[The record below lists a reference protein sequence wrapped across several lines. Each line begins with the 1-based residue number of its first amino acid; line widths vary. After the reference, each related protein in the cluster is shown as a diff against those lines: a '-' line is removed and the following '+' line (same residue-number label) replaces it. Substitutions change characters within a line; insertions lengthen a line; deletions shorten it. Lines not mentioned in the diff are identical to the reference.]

1 MPTPK
6 RAVPRPPPPSRSAAR
21 WTEAIPDRDRQFQLR
36 REALLT
42 TAARMFNER
51 GFHNTSLADLAK
63 ALHVTKPALYY
74 YVKDKDEILL
84 ECQRLGTERLDE
96 AAHAAQAAAGRGID
110 RLRVFVQR
118 YAAAGTG
125 EFATCVIRS
134 GPHTLHPKARP
145 EILRARRKIERTL
158 EDIIRGGIADGS
170 IAPCDVRMS
179 AFSIFGALHW
189 MCFWYRDD
197 GALPRDEIAE
207 RMMALFARGLEPRAD
222 VRGRARP
229 RPAGTTAGTSRS
241 R

>member
-1 MPTPK
+1 MPTAKPD
-6 RAVPRPPPPSRSAAR
+6 PRRPAAQSRPAAR
-21 WTEAIPDRDRQFQLR
+21 WGDAIPDRERQFQLK

-42 TAARMFNER
+42 TAARLFNER

-74 YVKDKDEILL
+74 YVKDKDAILL
-84 ECQRLGTERLDE
+84 ECQRLGTRQLDE

-118 YAAAGTG
+118 YAEAGTG

-134 GPHTLHPKARP
+134 GPHTLHPEARP

-158 EDIIRGGIADGS
+158 EAIIRGGIADGS
-170 IAPCDVRMS
+170 IAPCDVKMS

-189 MCFWYRDD
+189 MCFWYREG
-197 GALPRDEIAE
+197 GALRRSEIAE
-207 RMMALFARGLEPRAD
+207 RMMGLFAQGLEPRA
-222 VRGRARP
+222 VIPAAGRRP
-229 RPAGTTAGTSRS
+229 WHGTTSGGD
-241 R
+241 